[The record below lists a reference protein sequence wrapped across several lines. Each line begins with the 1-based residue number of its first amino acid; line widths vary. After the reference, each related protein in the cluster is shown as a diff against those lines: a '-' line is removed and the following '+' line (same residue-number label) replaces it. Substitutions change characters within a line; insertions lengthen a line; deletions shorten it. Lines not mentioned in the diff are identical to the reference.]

1 MRKGLI
7 RIPALLLLVSGILI
21 GGSRT
26 SFGQAI
32 NAGDIRGT
40 VTDTSGA
47 LVPEVTVSVLNVDT
61 GVAKDYST
69 NKDGL
74 YDTSSIVAGR
84 YKLTFKKTGYETIVR
99 GPVTVDVGLTSVDAQ
114 LKIGEVSVA
123 ITVNTDV
130 PLLNTASGDQTVTV
144 EASTMALLP
153 QVGTANNSG
162 NSWENFIIM
171 LPGTSGTAGG
181 AQGSAS
187 PGQTASSNGNLPFS
201 NVLADGATSTLP
213 ASQNA
218 NPAVFDDLAEVQV
231 SLSSFSAQY
240 GVGGM
245 IINQITKGGTDKFHG
260 TAYEY
265 LDNNALNAAPFGFG
279 TKETV
284 PLLRYNDYG
293 GTIGGPIPIPQF
305 RKKAFFFFGYD
316 RIDNNGNSTGFQTVP
331 TSAIMSGNFT
341 GSYTLYDPTTQTI
354 GTDSAG
360 NPYPIRKSFVS
371 EYGSNEIPAAM
382 FDDVS
387 SNLQQYYPGGTAIP
401 ACRTM
406 WATLCSQTKG
416 RQTCRQTACTRTTG
430 TTAIRYPAPGGDS
443 SGAWITT

>member
-7 RIPALLLLVSGILI
+7 RILPLLLLVSGILI

-61 GVAKDYST
+61 GVSKDYPT
-69 NKDGL
+69 NQDGL

-84 YKLTFKKTGYETIVR
+84 YKLTFKKAGFETLVR

-114 LKIGEVSVA
+114 LKVGEVSVA
-123 ITVNTDV
+123 VTVTTDV
-130 PLLNTASGDQTVTV
+130 PLLNTVSGDQTSTL
-144 EASTMALLP
+144 EASSMAQLP

-162 NSWENFIIM
+162 NSWENFIVL

-187 PGQTASSNGNLPFS
+187 PGQEASSNGNMPFT

-245 IINQITKGGTDKFHG
+245 IITRSPR
-260 TAYEY
+260 
-265 LDNNALNAAPFGFG
+265 AAP
-279 TKETV
+279 TSSTA
-284 PLLRYNDYG
+284 PL
-293 GTIGGPIPIPQF
+293 T
-305 RKKAFFFFGYD
+305 
-316 RIDNNGNSTGFQTVP
+316 ST
-331 TSAIMSGNFT
+331 S
-341 GSYTLYDPTTQTI
+341 
-354 GTDSAG
+354 
-360 NPYPIRKSFVS
+360 
-371 EYGSNEIPAAM
+371 
-382 FDDVS
+382 
-387 SNLQQYYPGGTAIP
+387 
-401 ACRTM
+401 
-406 WATLCSQTKG
+406 
-416 RQTCRQTACTRTTG
+416 
-430 TTAIRYPAPGGDS
+430 
-443 SGAWITT
+443 ITTT